1 MAATWGL
8 VSGSALLVGAGGG
21 FFLKLPRRLI
31 AAVTAFGSG
40 VLISALAFDMM
51 QEAFERG
58 GTIAAAAGF
67 LVGAAIFT
75 GANFL
80 LSRRGAANRKS
91 SGEQPTE
98 EESAGS
104 GTAIALGA
112 LVDAVPESIMIGLS
126 LLQGGAVSM
135 VAVVAIFLSNIP
147 EGLSS
152 SAGMRAAGRNARY
165 VFGIW
170 AGITLLSGFAAWL
183 GYVAFQGLPAPVVA
197 ATSAVAAGA
206 ILSMLVDTMIPEAF
220 AVTGN
225 ATGLISVL
233 GFLLAFVLSKLAG

>member
-1 MAATWGL
+1 
-8 VSGSALLVGAGGG
+8 
-21 FFLKLPRRLI
+21 
-31 AAVTAFGSG
+31 
-40 VLISALAFDMM
+40 
-51 QEAFERG
+51 
-58 GTIAAAAGF
+58 
-67 LVGAAIFT
+67 
-75 GANFL
+75 
-80 LSRRGAANRKS
+80 
-91 SGEQPTE
+91 
-98 EESAGS
+98 
-104 GTAIALGA
+104 
-112 LVDAVPESIMIGLS
+112 
-126 LLQGGAVSM
+126 
-135 VAVVAIFLSNIP
+135 
-147 EGLSS
+147 
-152 SAGMRAAGRNARY
+152 